1 MSACTLAPLSLR
13 DIRFRLCR
21 IGHGLPA
28 KTACYRLCRNSVL
41 SATRGV
47 QFPLDQ
53 IAYPFCNVC
62 LNRVCRP
69 TMVG

>member
-1 MSACTLAPLSLR
+1 MIAYTWAPLSLR
-13 DIRFRLCR
+13 GICFRLRR
-21 IGHGLPA
+21 IGPGLPA

-47 QFPLDQ
+47 QFPPDQ